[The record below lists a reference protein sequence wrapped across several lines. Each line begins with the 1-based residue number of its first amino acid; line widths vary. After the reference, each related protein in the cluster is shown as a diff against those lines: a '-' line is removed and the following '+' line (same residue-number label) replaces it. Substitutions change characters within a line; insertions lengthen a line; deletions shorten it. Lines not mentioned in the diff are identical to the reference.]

1 MIVDAIKK
9 VVDKID
15 LSRDEAVSVME
26 EIMNGKTTDA
36 QIAALITALRMKGE
50 TVDEI
55 YGFAKVMREHATRI
69 KTGQKE
75 ILDTC
80 GTGGDVSHTFNISTT
95 VAFVLAGAGVC
106 IAKHGNRSVSS
117 KSGSADVLEALG
129 VKIDLMPEQVEKCI
143 EEVGIGFLFAPM
155 LHQAMK
161 YAIGPRKEIGIRTV
175 FNILGPLTNPAFA
188 TCQVLGVYD
197 KSLTETMAK
206 VLGDLGIKH
215 VLVVH
220 GADGLDEVSNTGE
233 SIISEFKEGETR
245 TYKFNPPSVG
255 IELAK
260 LKDLK
265 GGTAEENAVI
275 LRAILSGEKGPKR
288 DIVLLNAAAAFI
300 ASDKAVDFREGI
312 REAEESIDSG
322 AALEKLERL
331 IECSRMFSE

>member
-1 MIVDAIKK
+1 MIVEAIKK
-9 VVDKID
+9 LVEKKD

-55 YGFAKVMREHATRI
+55 YGFAKVMREHAIRI
-69 KTGQKE
+69 KTSQKE

-106 IAKHGNRSVSS
+106 VAKHGNRSVSS

-129 VKIDLMPEQVEKCI
+129 VKIDLMPERVEKCI

-220 GADGLDEVSNTGE
+220 GANGLDEVSNTGE
-233 SIISEFKEGETR
+233 NIISEFKEGETR

-260 LKDLK
+260 LEDLK
-265 GGTAEENAVI
+265 GGTAEENAKI
-275 LRAILSGEKGPKR
+275 LRSILSGEKGPKR

-300 ASDKAVDFREGI
+300 ASDKANDFREGMKK
-312 REAEESIDSG
+312 AEESIDSG
-322 AALEKLERL
+322 AALEKLDQL
-331 IECSRMFSE
+331 IKCSKT